1 MSQNRSAQ
9 PPGRSPTAAE
19 LERSARILR
28 LLADPTR
35 LAILAC
41 LRQGERGV
49 GEIAQGLGRPLP
61 AVSQHLARLR
71 DGSLVIVRREAN
83 RSYYALAN
91 EHVEL
96 LVTNTLEQAEHVL
109 YPLPPHHR

>member
-1 MSQNRSAQ
+1 M
-9 PPGRSPTAAE
+9 
-19 LERSARILR
+19 
-28 LLADPTR
+28 
-35 LAILAC
+35 
-41 LRQGERGV
+41 
-49 GEIAQGLGRPLP
+49 
-61 AVSQHLARLR
+61 SQHLARLR
-71 DGSLVIVRREAN
+71 DGSLVTVRREAN